1 MCTIHN
7 FIRIHEPLD
16 EPDLPDGPT
25 RTGGGDVDLLDRDDL
40 ASAGAAAELDQPSA
54 RREEIANAMW
64 DDYQRILRE
73 RMEDGSVEEEDSAE
87 DEEEEEEDAE
97 DESDA
102 SEMSIS

>member
-1 MCTIHN
+1 M
-7 FIRIHEPLD
+7 
-16 EPDLPDGPT
+16 
-25 RTGGGDVDLLDRDDL
+25 
-40 ASAGAAAELDQPSA
+40 DQPSA
-54 RREEIANAMW
+54 RRDEIAEAMW

-87 DEEEEEEDAE
+87 DEEEEEDDAE